1 MKLKHII
8 YTTAIAAMLV
18 GAVSC
23 SKKKFDI
30 NANPDDVTD
39 VSVTPSVLLPGAL
52 QATATNIAA
61 EYWFLE
67 WWIQY
72 AVTHHWWNF

>member
-1 MKLKHII
+1 MKMKNII
-8 YTTAIAAMLV
+8 YTTILT
-18 GAVSC
+18 AVMISAGISC
-23 SKKKFDI
+23 SKDKFDI

-39 VSVTPSVLLPGAL
+39 VSVSASVLLPGAL

-67 WWIQY
+67 W
-72 AVTHHWWNF
+72 